1 MPNLAQ
7 DARSTLAERR
17 VDPGSLTGRHK
28 SRKDKAERM
37 ESVMEGREVT
47 PGAYC
52 TEILSICI
60 DTSTSSNGN
69 ESG

>member
-1 MPNLAQ
+1 MPNLVQ

-28 SRKDKAERM
+28 ARKDKAERL

-47 PGAYC
+47 FAFQSWEP
-52 TEILSICI
+52 
-60 DTSTSSNGN
+60 
-69 ESG
+69 

>member
-1 MPNLAQ
+1 MRRALSPGRAQSAPKPETPNLAQ

-47 PGAYC
+47 FAL
-52 TEILSICI
+52 EM
-60 DTSTSSNGN
+60 
-69 ESG
+69 

>member
-1 MPNLAQ
+1 MPKVPNTAQ

-47 PGAYC
+47 LC
-52 TEILSICI
+52 VCCF
-60 DTSTSSNGN
+60 
-69 ESG
+69 